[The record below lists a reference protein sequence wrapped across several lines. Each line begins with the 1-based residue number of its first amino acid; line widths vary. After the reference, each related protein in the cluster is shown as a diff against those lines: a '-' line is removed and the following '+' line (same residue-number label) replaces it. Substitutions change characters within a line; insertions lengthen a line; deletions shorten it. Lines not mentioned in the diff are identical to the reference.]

1 MALFTSQRAHPAQAP
16 APVPDPPGTAAASLL
31 KRYRPL
37 ETRAA
42 GGFGSVEICLDGR
55 LQRRVAIKRMPLA
68 TPRDRTSHE
77 TTASALN
84 EARTASMLQ
93 HPNIVSVIDFT
104 YDSAHAYL
112 VMEYVDGM
120 SLEEFL
126 AQVEGNSLTYDE
138 AACIADALVQAL
150 SYAHENGVLHLD
162 IKPANILID
171 RSGHVKITD
180 FGMATLTSAAGFGGA
195 RGGTIGYMPPE
206 QLRGDVVDERTD
218 IFSLA
223 SLLYEALC
231 GTAPFR
237 AASPIDSMT
246 LINEGVEP
254 PSAVL
259 PRIPGL
265 SEEALLTA
273 LDPDPAMRMR
283 SVSDFG
289 DRFLAGLG
297 SPREGRRSLARMIDL
312 LTSEEEE
319 GESGDEAE
327 RDAPAPDIDPAEGRL
342 GSRWPSARMVATGAI
357 TGISVAITSH
367 ALLGCMGLG
376 DPVARSLAALAI
388 GSAALAAPQI
398 GSALVCTGIL
408 AMVVGATA
416 PLSAIPGAV
425 LILALA
431 SAWWLVWGRA
441 SAPASAALVST
452 IALTA
457 ALGGPGVAV
466 APAAAAAGYLLAPA
480 PAGIAVALGTL
491 LGSLAATAL
500 SAGGALP
507 FHALVE
513 ALASPALAVT
523 ALGLSGLSAA
533 LSFVL
538 GRAWDRYRDD
548 GSTGAFLLAYAL
560 PLPCCAALPCLVNPM
575 EIAALPIGLV
585 ATALGT
591 GALSSI
597 LIWICAFTLGYRKD
611 PEGDHS

>member
-259 PRIPGL
+259 PQIPGL

-312 LTSEEEE
+312 LTSEEEG

-357 TGISVAITSH
+357 TGVSVTITSH

-388 GSAALAAPQI
+388 GSAAFAAPQI

-457 ALGGPGVAV
+457 ALGGPGAAV

-480 PAGIAVALGTL
+480 AAGIAVALGTL
-491 LGSLAATAL
+491 LGSLTATAL

-533 LSFVL
+533 LSIVL

>member
-254 PSAVL
+254 PSTVL

-312 LTSEEEE
+312 LTSEEEG

-327 RDAPAPDIDPAEGRL
+327 RDAPGPDIDPAEGRL

-388 GSAALAAPQI
+388 GSAAFAAPQI

-431 SAWWLVWGRA
+431 SAWWLVWGRT

>member
-93 HPNIVSVIDFT
+93 HPNIVSVFDFT

-312 LTSEEEE
+312 LTSEEEG

-342 GSRWPSARMVATGAI
+342 GSRWPSARVVATSAI

-388 GSAALAAPQI
+388 GSAAFAAPQI

-457 ALGGPGVAV
+457 ALGGPGVAI

-491 LGSLAATAL
+491 LGSLAASAL

-523 ALGLSGLSAA
+523 ALGLAGLSAA
-533 LSFVL
+533 LSIVL

-597 LIWICAFTLGYRKD
+597 LIWLCAFTLGYRKD

>member
-93 HPNIVSVIDFT
+93 HPNIVSVFDFT

-206 QLRGDVVDERTD
+206 QLRGDIVDERTD

-254 PSAVL
+254 PSAVP

-312 LTSEEEE
+312 LTSEEEG

-342 GSRWPSARMVATGAI
+342 GSRWPSARVVATGAI

-388 GSAALAAPQI
+388 GSAAFAAPQI

-491 LGSLAATAL
+491 LGSLAASAL

-523 ALGLSGLSAA
+523 ALGLAGLSAA
-533 LSFVL
+533 LSIVL

>member
-16 APVPDPPGTAAASLL
+16 VPVPDPPGTAAASLL

-254 PSAVL
+254 PSTVL
-259 PRIPGL
+259 PQIPEL

-312 LTSEEEE
+312 LTSEEEG
-319 GESGDEAE
+319 GESGDETE
-327 RDAPAPDIDPAEGRL
+327 RDAPGPDIDPAEGRL

-388 GSAALAAPQI
+388 GSAAFAAPQI

>member
-273 LDPDPAMRMR
+273 LDPDSAMRMR

-312 LTSEEEE
+312 LTSEEEG

-357 TGISVAITSH
+357 TGVSVAITSH

-507 FHALVE
+507 FHALVQ

>member
-312 LTSEEEE
+312 LTSEEEG

-357 TGISVAITSH
+357 TGVSVTITSH

-398 GSALVCTGIL
+398 GSALACTGIL

-466 APAAAAAGYLLAPA
+466 APAAATAGYLLAPA

-491 LGSLAATAL
+491 LGSLTATAL

>member
-312 LTSEEEE
+312 LTSEEEG

-342 GSRWPSARMVATGAI
+342 GSRWPSARAVATGAI

-388 GSAALAAPQI
+388 GSAAFAAPQI

-491 LGSLAATAL
+491 LGSLTATAL

-523 ALGLSGLSAA
+523 ALGLAGLSAA

>member
-312 LTSEEEE
+312 LTSEEEG

-388 GSAALAAPQI
+388 GSAAFAAPQI

-457 ALGGPGVAV
+457 ALGGPGVAI

-491 LGSLAATAL
+491 LGSLAASAL

-523 ALGLSGLSAA
+523 ALGLAGLSAA

>member
-312 LTSEEEE
+312 LTSEEEG

-342 GSRWPSARMVATGAI
+342 GSRWPSARVVATGAI
-357 TGISVAITSH
+357 TGVSVAITSH

-388 GSAALAAPQI
+388 GSAAFAAPQI
-398 GSALVCTGIL
+398 GSALACTGIL

-491 LGSLAATAL
+491 LGSLTATAL